1 MLFRSGRL
9 TVVVEKE
16 WKRMREREGETKE
29 ERETGRLTVVLEK
42 DVKRMRESERERQ
55 GGW

>member
-1 MLFRSGRL
+1 M
-9 TVVVEKE
+9 TVVLEKE
-16 WKRMREREGETKE
+16 VKRMRKREGETKE